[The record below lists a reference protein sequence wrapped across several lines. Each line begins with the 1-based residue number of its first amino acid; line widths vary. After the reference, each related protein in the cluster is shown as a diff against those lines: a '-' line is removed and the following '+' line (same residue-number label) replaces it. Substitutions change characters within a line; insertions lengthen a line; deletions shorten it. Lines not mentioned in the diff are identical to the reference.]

1 MPWPQRSAQG
11 PWVEEGMDSQD
22 VGALGR
28 AFCAGDP
35 EAMRGVYERFSPLVF
50 TLALRA
56 VQNRQDAEDI
66 AQQVFVAAW
75 RSRGAFDP
83 AKAALGPWLVGI
95 TRNKIHDL
103 YDLRTRSR
111 RNESAVVRTV
121 HAEQSTTDTE
131 SNVLDRV
138 LVLDALERLG
148 SPQREILHLAVLGDL
163 THATI
168 AERMNL
174 PLGTVK
180 SHINRSL
187 RKLREAMAVSD
198 ATS

>member
-1 MPWPQRSAQG
+1 MEPQDL
-11 PWVEEGMDSQD
+11 E
-22 VGALGR
+22 ALGHG
-28 AFCAGDP
+28 FTHGDP
-35 EAMRGVYERFSPLVF
+35 DALRSSYERFSPLVF

-56 VQNRQDAEDI
+56 VQNREDAEDI
-66 AQQVFVAAW
+66 TQQVFVSAW
-75 RSRGAFDP
+75 RSRATFDP
-83 AKAALGPWLVGI
+83 GRSALGPWLAGI

-103 YDLRTRSR
+103 YHQRNRVR
-111 RNESAVVRTV
+111 RNESAIIETAHVEPGAVETE
-121 HAEQSTTDTE
+121 AEI
-131 SNVLDRV
+131 LDRV

-148 SPQREILHLAVLGDL
+148 EPQREILQLAFYEDL

-187 RKLREAMAVSD
+187 RKLRESMAVSD

>member
-1 MPWPQRSAQG
+1 MAWLPASCPG
-11 PWVEEGMDSQD
+11 LLVEVGMEQQD
-22 VGALGR
+22 LEALGR
-28 AFCAGDP
+28 TFAAGDP
-35 EAMRGVYERFSPLVF
+35 EALRGAYERFAPLVF

-75 RSRGAFDP
+75 RSRASFD
-83 AKAALGPWLVGI
+83 AERAALGPWLVGI

-111 RNESAVVRTV
+111 RNEAGVAQTAHGERIAANPEAS
-121 HAEQSTTDTE
+121 
-131 SNVLDRV
+131 VLDRV
-138 LVLDALERLG
+138 LVIDALERLG
-148 SPQREILHLAVLGDL
+148 SPQKEILELAFYDDL

>member
-1 MPWPQRSAQG
+1 MDPQDA
-11 PWVEEGMDSQD
+11 E
-22 VGALGR
+22 ALSR
-28 AFCAGDP
+28 AFTAGDP
-35 EAMRGVYERFSPLVF
+35 ESLRGVYERFSPLVF

-66 AQQVFVAAW
+66 TQQVFVAAW
-75 RSRGAFDP
+75 RSRASFDSER
-83 AKAALGPWLVGI
+83 AALGPWIVGI

-103 YDLRTRSR
+103 YDLRTRTR
-111 RNESAVVRTV
+111 RSESAV
-121 HAEQSTTDTE
+121 AEATYVEPLAADTE
-131 SNVLDRV
+131 DSVLDRV
-138 LVLDALERLG
+138 LMLDAFERLG
-148 SPQREILHLAVLGDL
+148 SPQKEILELAFYEDL
-163 THATI
+163 THASI

-187 RKLREAMAVSD
+187 RKLRESMAVSD

>member
-1 MPWPQRSAQG
+1 
-11 PWVEEGMDSQD
+11 MDSQD
-22 VGALGR
+22 VEALSR
-28 AFCAGDP
+28 AFADGDP
-35 EAMRGVYERFSPLVF
+35 EAMRGAYDRFSPLVF

-75 RSRGAFDP
+75 RSRSAFDP
-83 AKAALGPWLVGI
+83 ERAALGPWLVGI

-103 YDLRTRSR
+103 YEVRTRSR
-111 RNESAVVRTV
+111 RNESVVLETAQ
-121 HAEQSTTDTE
+121 AEEATTDTE
-131 SNVLDRV
+131 SEVLDRV

-148 SPQREILHLAVLGDL
+148 SPQREILHMAFYGDL
-163 THATI
+163 THASI

-187 RKLREAMAVSD
+187 RKLRDSMAVSD

>member
-1 MPWPQRSAQG
+1 MDTHD
-11 PWVEEGMDSQD
+11 VE
-22 VGALGR
+22 ALGR
-28 AFCAGDP
+28 AFSAGEP
-35 EAMRGVYERFSPLVF
+35 EAMRGAYEKFSPLVF

-75 RSRGAFDP
+75 RSREGFDP
-83 AKAALGPWLVGI
+83 SKAALGPWLVGI

-103 YDLRTRSR
+103 YELRTRSR
-111 RNESAVVRTV
+111 RNESAVIDTV
-121 HAEQSTTDTE
+121 QGKQSTIDTE
-131 SNVLDRV
+131 SSVLDRV

-148 SPQREILHLAVLGDL
+148 SPQREILHMAFYGDL
-163 THATI
+163 THASI

>member
-1 MPWPQRSAQG
+1 MDPED
-11 PWVEEGMDSQD
+11 VE
-22 VGALGR
+22 ALGR
-28 AFCAGDP
+28 SFAAGEP
-35 EAMRGVYERFSPLVF
+35 EAMRTTYQRFAPLVF

-56 VQNRQDAEDI
+56 AQNRQDAEDI

-75 RSRGAFDP
+75 RSRSSFD
-83 AKAALGPWLVGI
+83 AERGALGTWLVGI

-103 YDLRTRSR
+103 YEQRNRSR
-111 RNESAVVRTV
+111 RNESAV
-121 HAEQSTTDTE
+121 AEAAQGEALPPNTE
-131 SNVLDRV
+131 SHVLDRV
-138 LVLDALERLG
+138 LVLDALGRLG
-148 SPQREILHLAVLGDL
+148 SPQREILHLAFYGDM
-163 THATI
+163 THASI

-187 RKLREAMAVSD
+187 KKLREAMAVSD

>member
-1 MPWPQRSAQG
+1 MACPQRAAQG
-11 PWVEEGMDSQD
+11 PWVEVGMDTHD
-22 VGALGR
+22 VEALGR
-28 AFCAGDP
+28 AFSSGEP
-35 EAMRGVYERFSPLVF
+35 EAMLGAYERFSPLVF

-66 AQQVFVAAW
+66 TQQVFVAAW
-75 RSRGAFDP
+75 RSRSAFDP
-83 AKAALGPWLVGI
+83 GRAALGPWLVGI

-103 YDLRTRSR
+103 YELRTRSK
-111 RNESAVVRTV
+111 RNESAVLETA
-121 HAEQSTTDTE
+121 HAEEATTDTE
-131 SNVLDRV
+131 SEVLDRV

-148 SPQREILHLAVLGDL
+148 SPQREILHMAFYGDL
-163 THATI
+163 THASI

-187 RKLREAMAVSD
+187 RKLRDSMAVSD